1 MAIICQKPTRSSSSI
16 LWIHRPFWS
25 QAFLQHL
32 NTSDLHEGDCS
43 ANSFHQSSLGEQWCL
58 PGLPAKTTCSH
69 VLIIAY
75 YVCVWMVFVCLISM
89 TCCLWSMIGQG
100 GAKASAGSTPST
112 QLGSFRIVAS
122 CWHVIWEMCSAG
134 GQLYGEGL
142 NQWKIV
148 KSEQSED
155 INDIISDALF
165 NLLNCLRRWLLKEV

>member
-1 MAIICQKPTRSSSSI
+1 MRTFINSQEVWPEEWMAIICQKSTRNNSSI

-75 YVCVWMVFVCLISM
+75 YVCFWMVFVCLISM

-112 QLGSFRIVAS
+112 QLGSFRIAAS

-134 GQLYGEGL
+134 GQSCMGRDWINGRLSSL
-142 NQWKIV
+142 NSLKI
-148 KSEQSED
+148 
-155 INDIISDALF
+155 
-165 NLLNCLRRWLLKEV
+165 